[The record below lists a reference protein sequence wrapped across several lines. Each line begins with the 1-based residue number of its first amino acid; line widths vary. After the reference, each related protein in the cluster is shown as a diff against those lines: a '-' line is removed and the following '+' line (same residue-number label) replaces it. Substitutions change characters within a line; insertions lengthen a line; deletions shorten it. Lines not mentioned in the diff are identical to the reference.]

1 MRYHKYKHKPGGYF
15 VKRNRFGKYSTIP
28 AKNVGLA
35 GGGCL
40 GCLMP
45 CLYVLAITIGLIVIL
60 L

>member
-1 MRYHKYKHKPGGYF
+1 MRDHKYKHKPGGYF

-40 GCLMP
+40 GCLIP
-45 CLYVLAITIGLIVIL
+45 CLSIPVIIGLLIVL

>member
-35 GGGCL
+35 SGGCL

-45 CLYVLAITIGLIVIL
+45 CLAIPVIIGLLIIL